1 MTLMDASPAPVPVA
15 TVPPRSIWI
24 ARPWV
29 DLLVGC
35 GGWSLPLL
43 AISYALTG
51 AAARQWSSAFYTL
64 ALISNYPHYM
74 ATVYRAYGRSD
85 RTAHRLYTV
94 WGTAVLVALGALAHV
109 ELMLLPLLFTTYI
122 VWSPWHYT
130 GQNYG
135 LLVMFLKRA
144 GLDIT
149 PIERR
154 CVRYAFVASYVML
167 LAAFNEGASSDPLVL
182 SMDLPRE
189 VTRLVGGAALVVF
202 VSGGVAGFISIRKR
216 APRSTL
222 VAPGLLYVTQGLWF
236 VVPIAL
242 AWTMG
247 LAVPQTRYSSG
258 ILAVMHSTQ
267 YLWITQY
274 FAKREQGESWATS
287 RYWTAVIAGG
297 LALFLPIPWLA
308 SYAAHVDFTASVLIV
323 TAIVNLHHFM
333 IDGVVWKLRDTRVA
347 KTLTASFD
355 SPGGRAAT
363 AGLPQDRSL
372 GVRLAAGRRIALA
385 GVVIALVALA
395 AIDQWRYWLASSDSD
410 PSSLQAAI
418 RLNPYDAA
426 PQARLLRIL
435 VDSGRDEE
443 ARTHL
448 DQMIA
453 AQPNDA
459 NTRVNAGVLALRMGR
474 SDDAER
480 NWKAA
485 LEIDPSLAHVHLYL
499 AELLDNG
506 GRVAEALPL
515 YRQYLE
521 LTVQQQSARR
531 PDPAVVIG
539 AILRFGDALSR
550 TAQPA
555 EARMQFELAARMAR
569 QTGARD
575 LEQAAQGRLAQQP

>member
-1 MTLMDASPAPVPVA
+1 MTVMDASPAPAPVA

-43 AISYALTG
+43 AISYGLTG
-51 AAARQWSSAFYTL
+51 EAARQWSSAFYTL

-85 RTAHRLYTV
+85 RGAHRLYTV
-94 WGTAVLVALGALAHV
+94 WGTGALVALGALAHV
-109 ELMLLPLLFTTYI
+109 ELTLLPLLFTAYI

-144 GLDIT
+144 GLEIT

-154 CVRYAFVASYVML
+154 CLRGAFVASYVML

-182 SMDLPRE
+182 SMALPRE
-189 VTRLVGGAALVVF
+189 ITRVVGGAALLVF
-202 VSGGVAGFISIRKR
+202 VAAGVAGLVSVRKR
-216 APRSTL
+216 APRSAL

-242 AWTMG
+242 AWTTG

-258 ILAVMHSTQ
+258 ILAVLHSTQ

-274 FAKREQGESWATS
+274 FARREQGERWATS
-287 RYWTAVIAGG
+287 RYWIAVIAGG

-308 SYAAHVDFTASVLIV
+308 SYVAHVDFTASMLIV
-323 TAIVNLHHFM
+323 TAVVNLHHFM

-347 KTLTASFD
+347 KTLTAA
-355 SPGGRAAT
+355 SPALPAPPAPPALPARPALGRSIAVGIA
-363 AGLPQDRSL
+363 
-372 GVRLAAGRRIALA
+372 VIALA
-385 GVVIALVALA
+385 ALA
-395 AIDQWRYWLASSDSD
+395 GLDQWRYWLASSESD
-410 PSSLQAAI
+410 PSALQAAI
-418 RLNPYDAA
+418 RLNPYDAG
-426 PQARLLRIL
+426 PQTRLLRIL

-453 AQPNDA
+453 AQPDDPNA
-459 NTRVNAGVLALRMGR
+459 RVNAGVLARQMGR
-474 SDDAER
+474 TEDAER
-480 NWKAA
+480 HWNAA
-485 LEIDPSLAHVHLYL
+485 LDLDRSLAHVHLYL
-499 AELLDNG
+499 AELLDNA
-506 GRVAEALPL
+506 GRVADALPH
-515 YRQYLE
+515 YREYLE
-521 LTVQQQSARR
+521 LVVQQQSVSR
-531 PDPAVVIG
+531 PDPSVVIG
-539 AILRFGDALSR
+539 AVLRFGDALSR
-550 TAQPA
+550 SAKPA
-555 EARMQFELAARMAR
+555 EAKTQFELAAKMAR
-569 QTGARD
+569 QTGAKE
-575 LEQAAQGRLAQQP
+575 LEQIAQRRLAEQP